1 MNQTNKDL
9 HLFSWLSL
17 WTNKKLHWFPIIPI
31 IKLPVGLLDQSNA
44 SLAQVTN
51 QMLPIGSS
59 DQSNATLAEWPI
71 IYFSGSSD
79 QSNASLAQV
88 TNQMLPYWLKG
99 PIKCSPLAQV
109 TNQMLLWLKWPIKML
124 LWLKWPIKMLRWLIW
139 PIPSISLEVLR
150 LSHTCWVRL
159 VNSWNS
165 ETCEVS
171 VLLPCT

>member
-59 DQSNATLAEWPI
+59 DQSNAPHWLKWPI
-71 IYFSGSSD
+71 KCFSGSSD
-79 QSNASLAQV
+79 QSKCYSGSSGQSKCYAGSFDQSQV
-88 TNQMLPYWLKG
+88 FPW
-99 PIKCSPLAQV
+99 KCWGCPTRAGFGWSTLEIPRHV
-109 TNQMLLWLKWPIKML
+109 
-124 LWLKWPIKMLRWLIW
+124 RWAFCCPVHSAHARHSTDRAELCQHGAY
-139 PIPSISLEVLR
+139 PFL
-150 LSHTCWVRL
+150 
-159 VNSWNS
+159 
-165 ETCEVS
+165 
-171 VLLPCT
+171 